1 MFIEFTQGV
10 DLAQIVLYMFW
21 AFFAAL
27 IMYLHR
33 ESKREG
39 YPLIADGVNG
49 SVRSLQGFPSIPE
62 PKTFLLPH
70 GGEVQAPG
78 GPAKDT
84 RNLPLEK
91 VAPYFGA
98 PFAPTGDPMR
108 DQVGAASYADR
119 ADEPDLLADG
129 AIKIVPLRVAGD
141 YHVSAR
147 DKDPRGWSV
156 VDAKGVEQGTITDLW
171 VDQAEFLFRYFEMKT
186 KGGRTVLIPVP
197 VAFLSGGKVKV
208 HALIGDQFEHV
219 PTTKNPDSVTL
230 LEEDKIMGYFGGGY
244 LYASPER
251 QEPFI

>member
-10 DLAQIVLYMFW
+10 DLAQVVLYLFW

-39 YPLIADGVNG
+39 YPLVADGING
-49 SVRSLQGFPSIPE
+49 SVRHLEGFPSIPE

-78 GPAKDT
+78 GTPKDT

-98 PFAPTGDPMR
+98 PFAPTGDPLR

-129 AIKIVPLRVAGD
+129 AIKIKPLRVAGD
-141 YHVSAR
+141 FHVSKR
-147 DKDPRGWSV
+147 DKDPRGWEV
-156 VDAKGVEQGTITDLW
+156 VDAKGAMVGTVTDLW
-171 VDQAEFLFRYFEMKT
+171 IDQAEFLFRYFEMKT
-186 KGGRTVLIPVP
+186 RGGRNVLIPVP

-208 HALIGDQFEHV
+208 NALVGDQFEHV
-219 PTTKNPDSVTL
+219 PGTKNADSVTL
-230 LEEDKIMGYFGGGY
+230 LEEDKIMGYYGGGY
-244 LYASPER
+244 LYATPER

>member
-1 MFIEFTQGV
+1 MFIEFTQGI

-21 AFFAAL
+21 AFFAVL

-49 SVRSLQGFPSIPE
+49 SVRTLQGFPSIPE

-108 DQVGAASYADR
+108 DQVGPASYADR
-119 ADEPDLLADG
+119 ADEPDLMADG

-156 VDAKGVEQGTITDLW
+156 VDAKGNEQGTITDLW
-171 VDQAEFLFRYFEMKT
+171 IDQAEFLFRYFEMKT

-197 VAFLSGGKVKV
+197 VAFLWDGKVKV

-244 LYASPER
+244 FYASPER

>member
-1 MFIEFTQGV
+1 MFIEFTQGI

-21 AFFAAL
+21 AFFAVL

-49 SVRSLQGFPSIPE
+49 SVRTLQGFPPIPE

-70 GGEVQAPG
+70 GGEVKAPG

-108 DQVGAASYADR
+108 DQVGPASYADR
-119 ADEPDLLADG
+119 ADEPDLMADG

-156 VDAKGVEQGTITDLW
+156 VDANGAEQGTITDLW
-171 VDQAEFLFRYFEMKT
+171 IDQAEFLFRYFEMKT

-197 VAFLSGGKVKV
+197 VAFLWGGKVKV

-244 LYASPER
+244 FYASPER

>member
-49 SVRSLQGFPSIPE
+49 SVRSLQGFPAIPE

-219 PTTKNPDSVTL
+219 PTTKKPDSVTL

>member
-119 ADEPDLLADG
+119 VDEPDLLADG